1 MFIYNLKINSK
12 NIVKIAFAI
21 MSIIITI
28 FFIISIYKII
38 TESFR
43 VRDEINKP
51 EISYIEPN
59 NYTDILKE
67 VYENIDNYV
76 GQTICFTGYVYRNSD
91 FDKDYFVLDARSN
104 SGGSDYP
111 QIKLMYYLKS
121 KKYQGTLI
129 VLQDNWSY
137 SSGELWHIIGKEE
150 VDFPRI
156 LVGTHSGGMQTY
168 GNCKTFTNDK
178 LDISIYFGTTDFTKT
193 LPSNYLGEG
202 KGYEPDVWATTETMK
217 EVLEEMGIDTGDIIF
232 Q

>member
-91 FDKDYFVLDARSN
+91 FDKDYFVLARDMETSQEN
-104 SGGSDYP
+104 KTLVVGFLCNCKESE
-111 QIKLMYYLKS
+111 
-121 KKYQGTLI
+121 KYVDGTWVEI
-129 VLQDNWSY
+129 
-137 SSGELWHIIGKEE
+137 
-150 VDFPRI
+150 
-156 LVGTHSGGMQTY
+156 VGTIEKGNYHGEIPILKIKSIKETSIPEEKHVPMPDNTY
-168 GNCKTFTNDK
+168 VPTA
-178 LDISIYFGTTDFTKT
+178 
-193 LPSNYLGEG
+193 
-202 KGYEPDVWATTETMK
+202 V
-217 EVLEEMGIDTGDIIF
+217 IF
-232 Q
+232 